1 MSRNFGFQKPSHP
14 YPGYPTDDRE
24 FATLGFCILVL
35 SGVATLFGSF
45 VILLMVF
52 A

>member
-1 MSRNFGFQKPSHP
+1 MKRNFGFQKPSHP
-14 YPGYPTDDRE
+14 YPGYATEE

-45 VILLMVF
+45 VIGLLVF
-52 A
+52 FP